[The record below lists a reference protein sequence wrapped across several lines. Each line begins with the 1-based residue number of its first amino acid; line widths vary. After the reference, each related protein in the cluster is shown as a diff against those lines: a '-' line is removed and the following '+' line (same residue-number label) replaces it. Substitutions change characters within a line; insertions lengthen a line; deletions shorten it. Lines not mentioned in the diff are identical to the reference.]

1 MSVYDKKYIK
11 AKVIEYNG
19 VIETNFL
26 GNEVPKE
33 GIYYTCI
40 ACINIDSVIKMDEKV
55 ISKFI

>member
-1 MSVYDKKYIK
+1 MPVYDEKYIK

-40 ACINIDSVIKMDEKV
+40 ACINIDSVMKMDKK
-55 ISKFI
+55 IIHKFI

>member
-40 ACINIDSVIKMDEKV
+40 ACINIDSVMKMDEKV

>member
-26 GNEVPKE
+26 VNEVPKE

-40 ACINIDSVIKMDEKV
+40 ACINIDSVMKMDEK
-55 ISKFI
+55 IICKFI

>member
-1 MSVYDKKYIK
+1 MPVYDEKYIK

-33 GIYYTCI
+33 GIYYTWI
-40 ACINIDSVIKMDEKV
+40 ACINIDSVMKMDKK
-55 ISKFI
+55 IIHKFI

>member
-40 ACINIDSVIKMDEKV
+40 ACMNIDSVIKMDEKV

>member
-1 MSVYDKKYIK
+1 MPVYDEKYIK

-33 GIYYTCI
+33 GIYYT
-40 ACINIDSVIKMDEKV
+40 
-55 ISKFI
+55 